1 MAARIIVENLKYGTT
16 EEALRSLFEEQG
28 EVVSVSFPVDHLTGQ
43 PRAVAFVEMA
53 SEAEARD
60 AVRHC
65 HRRLLGGRRLRVK
78 PAEEWETAETA
89 ETAEISSTLP
99 YPAPPV
105 TDTGPAQRPQRPERK
120 PGR

>member
-1 MAARIIVENLKYGTT
+1 MAARIIVENLPYGTT
-16 EEALRSLFEEQG
+16 EETLRGLLEQQG

-43 PRAVAFVEMA
+43 PRGIAFVEMA

-60 AVRHC
+60 AMRHC

-78 PAEEWETAETA
+78 PAEEWETAEAA
-89 ETAEISSTLP
+89 EMSSTLP